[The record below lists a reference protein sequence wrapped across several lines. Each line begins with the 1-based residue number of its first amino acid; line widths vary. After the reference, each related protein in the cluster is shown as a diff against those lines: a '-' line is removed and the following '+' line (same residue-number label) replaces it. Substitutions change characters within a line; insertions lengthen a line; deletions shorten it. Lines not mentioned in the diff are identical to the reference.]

1 MVFFVLWPSSPKV
14 KLNPNHNLPHK
25 KTWHP
30 LCNANCVF
38 RTSFVV
44 SFLFVQVSLPAF
56 GPEFFHQEA
65 TWRHES
71 HLDLAFF
78 LPQGLCPSTW
88 FTYNYTMKN
97 ICIDTLK
104 FWTVLFFGGQ
114 GKCIDIYKC
123 VAMTVMIVFFCF
135 VSLFLWFLLFF
146 FGRPS
151 RHPNANCQ
159 WLVLGNLH
167 RLSRFSIGFEPF
179 NWIGSVGCSSSGY
192 QEKKRLTRILGYST
206 SFKDGKVTITK
217 ESSASAKWIGIL
229 WCPDAQCMEYLPKFG
244 PNIW

>member
-1 MVFFVLWPSSPKV
+1 MVFLVLWPSSPKV
-14 KLNPNHNLPHK
+14 NLTPITIFKKKNVTSPLQSQLCFSPIVCCPLFFSFRFRCLLLGQSFFTKKLLGGTK
-25 KTWHP
+25 
-30 LCNANCVF
+30 V
-38 RTSFVV
+38 TS
-44 SFLFVQVSLPAF
+44 
-56 GPEFFHQEA
+56 
-65 TWRHES
+65 TWR
-71 HLDLAFF
+71 FF
-78 LPQGLCPSTW
+78 FPQGLCPWTW
-88 FTYNYTMKN
+88 FTYNCNMKN
-97 ICIDTLK
+97 ICIDNLK

-123 VAMTVMIVFFCF
+123 VAMTVMIVFLCF
-135 VSLFLWFLLFF
+135 VSLFLWFLLFL

-179 NWIGSVGCSSSGY
+179 NWIGSVGCSSSGC

-217 ESSASAKWIGIL
+217 ESSALA
-229 WCPDAQCMEYLPKFG
+229 
-244 PNIW
+244 IWRG

>member
-1 MVFFVLWPSSPKV
+1 MYRYIEILDCVVFWGAGEMYRYIQVCG
-14 KLNPNHNLPHK
+14 ND
-25 KTWHP
+25 
-30 LCNANCVF
+30 CNDC
-38 RTSFVV
+38 
-44 SFLFVQVSLPAF
+44 
-56 GPEFFHQEA
+56 
-65 TWRHES
+65 
-71 HLDLAFF
+71 
-78 LPQGLCPSTW
+78 
-88 FTYNYTMKN
+88 
-97 ICIDTLK
+97 
-104 FWTVLFFGGQ
+104 
-114 GKCIDIYKC
+114 
-123 VAMTVMIVFFCF
+123 FFCF

-229 WCPDAQCMEYLPKFG
+229 WCPDAQCMEYLPTFG